1 MQELNRV
8 FSIVKSYVQKAHSKG
23 FVSFESIS
31 TDAGVTREVLKEH
44 LVKLQKMKL
53 ISYSAT
59 GTCYLLLTKLGIETN
74 SIPSNS
80 IQSKPD
86 KQKK

>member
-1 MQELNRV
+1 MQEVNRV
-8 FSIVKSYVQKAHSKG
+8 FSVIKSYVQKAHSKG

-44 LVKLQKMKL
+44 LEKLQKMKL
-53 ISYSAT
+53 ITYSAT

-74 SIPSNS
+74 SIQSN
-80 IQSKPD
+80 PD